1 MVENRLGI
9 QIETREEI
17 ANINTAVTALEA
29 ITDPLTLPMAAIED
43 LAAEA
48 LLADVITK
56 VNALL
61 AALRTAGLLD
71 TGV

>member
-1 MVENRLGI
+1 MIDNKLGI
-9 QIETREEI
+9 QPELREEI
-17 ANINTAVTALEA
+17 LTIEAL
-29 ITDPLTLPMAAIED
+29 TSTLTLPMADIPD
-43 LAAEA
+43 LAGGA

-61 AALRTAGLLD
+61 AALRTAGLLE

>member
-1 MVENRLGI
+1 MIDNKLGI
-9 QIETREEI
+9 QPELREEI
-17 ANINTAVTALEA
+17 STIEALTSA
-29 ITDPLTLPMAAIED
+29 LTLPMADVPD
-43 LAAEA
+43 LAPEA